1 MACRVRLF
9 ALLLLLPSLSGFA
22 QMGGLGQSPIPQASQ
37 PDRLQPR
44 MGMMHDLGSIT
55 GSVNSLAGQ
64 PLKDVQ
70 VQLHGITGVGVT
82 ASTHTDVSGG
92 FSFSGVPAGMYE
104 IVAVS
109 GVHQIT
115 ERVEVNSIPVTTI
128 LRLPIK
134 DIPNDGA
141 GTSTI
146 SVAQYRVPEKA
157 REEFLKAREAT
168 SKMKI
173 EDAQKHVQR
182 ALEIYPNYADALTLR
197 AILELN
203 RGEIDTAVNDTQK
216 AIQSDGNY
224 ALAYTVLA
232 SALNASGRFDEALQT
247 LQRSERLAPD
257 TWQTYYEEA
266 KAYLGKA
273 DYRATVQQLDRARSL
288 ASAEFPQMHLVRAR
302 ALIGLNM
309 SAEAGAELETFLQ
322 KVPAGPDSEQA
333 RSMLAKVRE
342 KAGN

>member
-1 MACRVRLF
+1 MARRVPIF
-9 ALLLLLPSLSGFA
+9 ALFLFLSSLSGFA
-22 QMGGLGQSPIPQASQ
+22 QMGGLGPSPIPQASQ
-37 PDRLQPR
+37 PDQLQPR

-70 VQLHGITGVGVT
+70 VQLHGVTGVGVT
-82 ASTHTDVSGG
+82 ASTHTDGSGG
-92 FSFSGVPAGMYE
+92 FGFSGVPAGTYE
-104 IVAVS
+104 IVAIS
-109 GVHQIT
+109 GVQQVT

-128 LRLPIK
+128 LRLPIR

-157 REEFLKAREAT
+157 REEFLKAREALAKLKT
-168 SKMKI
+168 
-173 EDAQKHVQR
+173 EEAQKRVQR
-182 ALEIYPNYADALTLR
+182 ALAIYPNYADALTLR

-203 RGEIDTAVNDTQK
+203 QSNIDAAMNDTQK

-232 SALNASGRFDEALQT
+232 AALNTTGRFDEALQT
-247 LQRSERLAPD
+247 LQRSETLAPA
-257 TWQTYYEEA
+257 TWQTYFEEA

-273 DYRATVQQLDRARSL
+273 DYRATVQQLDKVKSL
-288 ASAEFPQMHLVRAR
+288 ASTDFPQIHLVRAR
-302 ALIGLNM
+302 ALIGL
-309 SAEAGAELETFLQ
+309 SQYSDAGAELETFLK
-322 KVPAGPDSEQA
+322 KVPEGPDSEQA
-333 RSMLAKVRE
+333 RSMLVKVR
-342 KAGN
+342 GTSN

>member
-1 MACRVRLF
+1 MARRVTLF
-9 ALLLLLPSLSGFA
+9 ALLFFLFSLSSLA
-22 QMGGLGQSPIPQASQ
+22 QMGGLGSPPIPQASQ

-44 MGMMHDLGSIT
+44 MGMMRDAGSIM
-55 GSVNSLAGQ
+55 GSVSSLAGQ

-70 VQLHGITGVGVT
+70 VHLHSITTAGVA
-82 ASTHTDVSGG
+82 ASTYTDRSGG
-92 FSFSGVPAGMYE
+92 FSFSGVPAGTYE
-104 IVAVS
+104 VVAVS
-109 GVHQIT
+109 GVHQVS
-115 ERVEVNSIPVTTI
+115 ERVEVSSVPVTTS

-141 GTSTI
+141 GSNTI

-157 REEFLKAREAT
+157 RAEFLKAREAT

-173 EDAQKHVQR
+173 EEAQKHVKR
-182 ALEIYPNYADALTLR
+182 ALEIHPNYADALTLR

-203 RGEIDTAVNDTQK
+203 QSEIDAAVKDTQI
-216 AIQSDGNY
+216 AIQCDGNY

-232 SALNASGRFDEALQT
+232 SALNATGHFDEALQT
-247 LQRSERLAPD
+247 LERSESLAPN

-273 DYRATVQQLDRARSL
+273 DYRATVQRLDRAKSL
-288 ASAEFPQMHLVRAR
+288 APEDFPQMHLLRAR

-309 SAEAGAELETFLQ
+309 ASEAGTELEAFLQ
-322 KVPAGPDSEQA
+322 KVPDGPESEQA
-333 RSMLAKVRE
+333 RSMLAKV
-342 KAGN
+342 KQGN

>member
-1 MACRVRLF
+1 
-9 ALLLLLPSLSGFA
+9 
-22 QMGGLGQSPIPQASQ
+22 MGGIGQSPIPQASQ

-44 MGMMHDLGSIT
+44 MGMMHDLGAIT

-64 PLKDVQ
+64 PLRDVQ
-70 VQLHGITGVGVT
+70 VQLRGITGVAVA
-82 ASTHTDVSGG
+82 ASTHTDGSGG
-92 FSFSGVPAGMYE
+92 FAFSSVPAGTYE

-109 GVHQIT
+109 GVQQVT
-115 ERVEVNSIPVTTI
+115 ERVEVTSMPVHTI

-141 GTSTI
+141 GANTI

-157 REEFLKAREAT
+157 REEFVKAREALAKLKT
-168 SKMKI
+168 
-173 EDAQKHVQR
+173 EEAQKRVQR

-197 AILELN
+197 AILELDEN
-203 RGEIDTAVNDTQK
+203 NIDAAVNDTQR
-216 AIQSDGNY
+216 AIHSDGNY

-232 SALNASGRFDEALQT
+232 AALNTTGRFDEALQT
-247 LQRSERLAPD
+247 LQRCETLAPD

-273 DYRATVQQLDRARSL
+273 DYRATVQQLDKAKSL
-288 ASAEFPQMHLVRAR
+288 ASTDFPLMHLIRAR

-309 SAEAGAELETFLQ
+309 HAEAGAELETFLQ
-322 KVPAGPDSEQA
+322 KVPDGPDSEQA
-333 RSMLAKVRE
+333 RSMLAKVKGDSR
-342 KAGN
+342 